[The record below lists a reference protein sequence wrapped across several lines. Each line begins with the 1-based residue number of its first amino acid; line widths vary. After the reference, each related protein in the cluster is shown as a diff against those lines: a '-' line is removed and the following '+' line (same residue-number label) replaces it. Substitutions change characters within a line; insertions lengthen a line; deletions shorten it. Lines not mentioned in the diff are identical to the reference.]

1 MNDKNTENTVE
12 IQSVEEKPWQ
22 FKPGQSGNPDGKPKG
37 SKNYTTLL
45 EEAIKNYETN
55 KGKKLFDRLI
65 ERAFI
70 NDMVLL
76 NVVKKF
82 IPDKSHTE
90 IEAEFVDKTTDKADQ
105 ELERK
110 FVKKL
115 EQDPEYKKRVIEHY
129 RAGKRILEERSS

>member
-1 MNDKNTENTVE
+1 MDNKIVNTN
-12 IQSVEEKPWQ
+12 K
-22 FKPGQSGNPDGKPKG
+22 KLNKRGNPAFHKGMLSNNPNGRPKG
-37 SKNYTTLL
+37 SKNYLTLL
-45 EEAIKNYETN
+45 EEAIEDYETN

-90 IEAEFVDKTTDKADQ
+90 IEAEFVDKTIDKAEQ